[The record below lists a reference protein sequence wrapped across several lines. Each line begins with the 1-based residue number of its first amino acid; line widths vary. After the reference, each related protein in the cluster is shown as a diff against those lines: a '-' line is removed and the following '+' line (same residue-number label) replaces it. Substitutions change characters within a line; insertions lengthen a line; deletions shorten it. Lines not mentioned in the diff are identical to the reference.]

1 MCEFFGDRCFARM
14 QKEVANSNEFWNAL
28 LNVPISRVEQI
39 REIVAEGFDPLTSF
53 ISKNLKGD
61 LLMSVEQM
69 ANFAYPFPGDAQLEA
84 NGVLSQYRI
93 QPTMRKYCAITA
105 DSPLFAIDC
114 EMCVTKTGSREL
126 TRITLVDEKC
136 NVVIDTLVKPYD
148 EIVDYVTKFSGITKQ
163 MLDPIDVRLEHVQ
176 IALSRLLPKDAILV
190 GHSLE
195 YDLRAL
201 QLSHPYC
208 IDIASIFNLSGSEKQ
223 RSSLK
228 TLASVFLGET
238 IQDKRGHC
246 SVEDA
251 VATMQLLKL
260 KLERGFQFGNVSLG
274 WSYDAWARMNGL
286 TNTGARIDMKRP
298 HPVVANETDLLQ
310 PPAKK
315 KRQEKDRRSCRE
327 CGRIMNVECSVE
339 DCKCRSN
346 KASVCVVC
354 CVPLSAKPTEELR
367 EQLDWGAAIGMSS
380 CPSTRP
386 LIDEVVKSKNK
397 SMLCCANGEICSFES
412 SSRAKFYD
420 TRSFQSADELL
431 RIVGGEILE
440 HNLVV
445 IGIDTRLLSS
455 GQDRPAYVRM
465 DNIIESIVSSASPK
479 SLIVLILSSPQE
491 STCRISVKP

>member
-1 MCEFFGDRCFARM
+1 M
-14 QKEVANSNEFWNAL
+14 K
-28 LNVPISRVEQI
+28 
-39 REIVAEGFDPLTSF
+39 
-53 ISKNLKGD
+53 
-61 LLMSVEQM
+61 
-69 ANFAYPFPGDAQLEA
+69 
-84 NGVLSQYRI
+84 
-93 QPTMRKYCAITA
+93 KYYAITA
-105 DSPLFAIDC
+105 DSPIFAIDC
-114 EMCVTKTGSREL
+114 EMCVTKAGSREL
-126 TRITLVDEKC
+126 TRITLVDEEC

-176 IALSRLLPKDAILV
+176 IALSRILPKDAILV

-251 VATMQLLKL
+251 IATMQLLKM
-260 KLERGFQFGNVSLG
+260 KLERGLQFGNVSLG
-274 WSYDAWARMNGL
+274 WSYDAWARKNGL

-298 HPVVANETDLLQ
+298 HSDIANETDLLE

-315 KRQEKDRRSCRE
+315 KRQANEEEKDRRLCRK
-327 CGRIMNVECSVE
+327 CGRVMNVECSVE
-339 DCKCRSN
+339 DCECRFN
-346 KASVCVVC
+346 NASVCVVC
-354 CVPLSAKPTEELR
+354 CASSAAKPTEELR
-367 EQLDWGAAIGMSS
+367 QQLDWGAAIGMSS
-380 CPSTRP
+380 SATTRP
-386 LIDEVVKSKNK
+386 LIDEVIKTKNK
-397 SMLCCANGEICSFES
+397 SVLCCTDGGICSFES

-431 RIVGGEILE
+431 RIIGGEILE
-440 HNLVV
+440 HNLVM
-445 IGIDTRLLSS
+445 IGVDSRLLSS
-455 GQDRPAYVRM
+455 CQDRPVFVRM
-465 DNIIESIVSSASPK
+465 DNIVEGIVSSASPK
-479 SLIVLILSSPQE
+479 SLVVLILSSPQE